1 MISSRIPSNY
11 LISQI
16 ATDIVN
22 KQSELA
28 GIQEQIS
35 SGKRVNRP
43 SDEPA
48 YSARIL
54 SMREATEQLEQY
66 DRNSSA
72 AEAQLSLEEGALD
85 GVINNINR
93 IRELALSVNS
103 GVVDDVTRHAV
114 NAEVK
119 LHLDE
124 LYTLANSRDSFGNFL
139 FGGSN
144 NQTGPFSKGDPVIYN
159 GKDDSHDLAI
169 GLGRKVKTGDSGLD
183 VFMRI
188 RNGNGTF
195 MTSPDPANTGS
206 GVISQG
212 AITDN
217 TLYDGATY
225 RLQFTSATTYDIL
238 NDTTGGTVS
247 TGNTFT
253 GGDSIEF
260 NGTRTTVNG
269 APAAGDSFVVEPS
282 KNQDLF
288 STVSRFVNAVD
299 QNPTTA
305 NELAQMTQAVND
317 AIVNLDVSLDHIN
330 TVRAG
335 VGARLNSI
343 DSSREQNSNV
353 QLQIERILS
362 DVEDIDIAEA
372 VTSLQTQANS
382 LEILQ
387 KSFTR
392 LEGLSLF
399 NFM

>member
-16 ATDIVN
+16 ATDIVQ
-22 KQSELA
+22 KQSDLA
-28 GIQEQIS
+28 QIQEQIS
-35 SGKRVNRP
+35 SGKKVNRP

-54 SMREATEQLEQY
+54 SMREATEKLEQF

-85 GVINNINR
+85 GVVNNINR

-103 GVVDDVTRHAV
+103 GVVDDVTRQAV

-119 LHLDE
+119 LQLDE

-144 NQTGPFSKGDPVIYN
+144 NQTGPFAKGDPVVYN
-159 GKDDSHDLAI
+159 GKDDSTDLTI
-169 GLGRKVKTGDSGLD
+169 GLGRKVKTGDSGID

-195 MTSPDPANTGS
+195 STAPDAANTGS

-212 AITDN
+212 AITDHSQF
-217 TLYDGATY
+217 DGSTY

-247 TGNTFT
+247 TGNTLSA
-253 GGDSIEF
+253 GDPIEF
-260 NGTRTTVNG
+260 NGMRTTING
-269 APAAGDSFVVEPS
+269 SPASGDSFVMEPS
-282 KNQDLF
+282 QYQDLF
-288 STVSRFVNAVD
+288 STVSRFVNAID

-305 NELAQMTQAVND
+305 AESAKLTQAVND
-317 AIVNLDVSLDHIN
+317 TIVNLDVSLDHIN

-372 VTSLQTQANS
+372 VTNLQTQANT

-387 KSFTR
+387 KSFSR
-392 LEGLSLF
+392 IEGLSLF